1 MNSRHYLAM
10 LPLMAANAYAE
21 LTPMDDESLEAT
33 VGQAYIEMESF
44 ANGSTQYNRITFGQT
59 IEIQTN
65 ADEVVFGEG
74 YLHDTPNQVG
84 TAADVDLNLQN
95 VSLGYI
101 DNATGNIIPFT
112 LTNPYLEL
120 AKDASNNITGFRIG
134 FGEAQGKFQADFNS
148 FSGNIGMQIDGTDAI
163 LFNSGNTIT
172 NSRATKIGLGD
183 CSSSCWDLNNV
194 NGLDVGEGAGATGD
208 FFMSFQKDNGVQW
221 RLADGATYTTNVT
234 EGFFLNVPTT
244 NNFTS
249 AEMSAGTQAFSTE
262 FIDRG
267 VGRFTGP

>member
-1 MNSRHYLAM
+1 MNSRHYLAL

-44 ANGSTQYNRITFGQT
+44 ENAGTQYNRITFGQT

-74 YLHDTPNQVG
+74 YDHATNGLTG
-84 TAADVDLNLQN
+84 STADVDLNLAN
-95 VSLGYI
+95 LSLGYI

-112 LTNPYLEL
+112 LTNPYLEF
-120 AKDASNNITGFRIG
+120 AKDASNNVTGFRIG

-148 FSGNIGMQIDGTDAI
+148 FSGNIGMQIDGNDAL
-163 LFNSGNTIT
+163 LFNSGNTAT
-172 NSRATKIGLGD
+172 NSRATKIGLTD
-183 CSSSCWDLNNV
+183 CTTSCWDLNNV
-194 NGLDVGEGAGATGD
+194 NALDVGEGAGATGD
-208 FFMSFQKDNGVQW
+208 FFMSFQKDSGVQW
-221 RLADGATYTTNVT
+221 RLADGATYTAAS
-234 EGFFLNVPTT
+234 EGFFLNIPTT

-249 AEMSAGTQAFSTE
+249 AQMNAGTQAFSTE